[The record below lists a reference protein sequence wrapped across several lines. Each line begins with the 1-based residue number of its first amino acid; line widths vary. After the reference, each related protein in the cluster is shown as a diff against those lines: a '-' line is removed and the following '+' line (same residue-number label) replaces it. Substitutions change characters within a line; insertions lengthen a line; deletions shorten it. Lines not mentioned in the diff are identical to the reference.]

1 MSGELSRLAR
11 RSDPER
17 VPNAVAGEAGLFVV
31 DATWGVIQPMTL
43 APGVVTVGELE
54 VIAHLRAGRAL
65 VDCRLANYVERG
77 TIPGAINIPHP
88 EIAARMSEVDR
99 LELEQFLEQPRLA
112 VLATVRQ
119 DGTPA
124 TTACWYH
131 LQDGK
136 VLITMYTD
144 AHRLPNIRRNPGV
157 AMTIL
162 GEDPYQHMSLSG
174 SVREMWDDPDLV
186 VMDGL
191 SMRYVGEPWAER
203 KPCVS
208 ALVEIERW
216 HTYGLLS
223 ESSDYSASGE
233 ST

>member
-1 MSGELSRLAR
+1 MEEGRMLPS
-11 RSDPER
+11 
-17 VPNAVAGEAGLFVV
+17 
-31 DATWGVIQPMTL
+31 
-43 APGVVTVGELE
+43 ELE
-54 VIAHLRAGRAL
+54 H
-65 VDCRLANYVERG
+65 
-77 TIPGAINIPHP
+77 
-88 EIAARMSEVDR
+88 
-99 LELEQFLEQPRLA
+99 FLEQPRVA

-124 TTACWYH
+124 TTACWYD

-136 VLITMYTD
+136 LLITMYTG
-144 AHRLPNIRRNPGV
+144 ARRLPNIRRNPGV

-162 GEDPYQHMSLSG
+162 GEDPYQHVSLSG

-186 VMDGL
+186 VMDRL

-203 KPCVS
+203 KPCVG

-223 ESSDYSASGE
+223 ESSDYSSSGE